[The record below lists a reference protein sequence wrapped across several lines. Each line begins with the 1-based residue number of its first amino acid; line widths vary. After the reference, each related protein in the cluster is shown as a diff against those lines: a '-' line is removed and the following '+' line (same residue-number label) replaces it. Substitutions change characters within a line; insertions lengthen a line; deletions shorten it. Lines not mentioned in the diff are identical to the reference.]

1 MLYTSIKQAENGLF
15 FLLFE
20 SEVINMFVRRSRS
33 EWRRANSR
41 NVSLD
46 TLYGGQ
52 FTLSTQ
58 FILIFSPYWR
68 STVVPLETYPLHS
81 YHIIRPLAVL
91 IKD

>member
-46 TLYGGQ
+46 ILYGGQ

-58 FILIFSPYWR
+58 FIKPNYLDILPLLMQHRSSSRNVSP
-68 STVVPLETYPLHS
+68 SFICLE
-81 YHIIRPLAVL
+81 
-91 IKD
+91 

>member
-33 EWRRANSR
+33 EWRRANSW

-58 FILIFSPYWR
+58 FIKPNYLDILPLLTQHRSSSRNVSP
-68 STVVPLETYPLHS
+68 SFICLE
-81 YHIIRPLAVL
+81 
-91 IKD
+91 

>member
-46 TLYGGQ
+46 TSLRWPIYVINPVHR
-52 FTLSTQ
+52 TELSWY
-58 FILIFSPYWR
+58 SPP
-68 STVVPLETYPLHS
+68 TDAAP
-81 YHIIRPLAVL
+81 
-91 IKD
+91 